1 MFPQYLFGAF
11 RTRKA
16 LLGGVIGKEQ
26 MHILTVVGARPQ
38 FIKASALSRRLRN
51 FSEICETIVHTGQH
65 YDQAMSAQ
73 FFQELDIPEPICN
86 LEVGSDRHGA
96 QTGAI
101 MAKLEV
107 LLPSLNPDL
116 ILVYGDTNSTLAAAL
131 VAAKAGVQLAHV
143 EAGLRSF
150 RRSMPEEV
158 NRIVTDHLSNHLFC
172 SSHASVTQL
181 EKEGISKGVHMV
193 GDIMFDSFLFSSS
206 TTEAMNAAAYYGLRP
221 KDYILATIHRA
232 ENTDDRTRLESIF
245 EALRMVSVHCPV
257 ILPLHP
263 RTRNILTAS
272 QIEVPPSIRII
283 TPCSY
288 GSMVGL
294 TMSAAIV
301 ATDSGGVQKE
311 AYFAG
316 VPCVTLR
323 DETEWTETLEFG
335 WNRLAPPGISKYIY
349 HALIDAL
356 GMAGTGNPPPLYGNG
371 DAAGSI
377 LDILRHLN

>member
-1 MFPQYLFGAF
+1 
-11 RTRKA
+11 
-16 LLGGVIGKEQ
+16 

-38 FIKASALSRRLRN
+38 FIKASALSRRLRD
-51 FSEICETIVHTGQH
+51 FPEICESIVHTGQH

-73 FFQELDIPEPICN
+73 FFQELGIPEPICN

-96 QTGAI
+96 QAGAI

-150 RRSMPEEV
+150 RRAMPEEI
-158 NRIVTDHLSNHLFC
+158 NRIVTDRLSDHLFC
-172 SSHASVTQL
+172 SSYASVTQL
-181 EKEGISKGVHMV
+181 EKEGISKSVHMV
-193 GDIMFDSFLFSSS
+193 GDIMFDSFLFSGS
-206 TTEAMNAAAYYGLRP
+206 TNEATTAAANHGLRP

-245 EALRMVSVHCPV
+245 EALRMVSVDFPV

-263 RTRNILTAS
+263 RTRNVLAAA

-294 TMSAAIV
+294 TMSAAMV
-301 ATDSGGVQKE
+301 ATDSGGLQKE

-335 WNRLAPPGISKYIY
+335 WNRLAPPGLSKSMY
-349 HALIDAL
+349 HAMIDAL
-356 GMAGTGNPPPLYGNG
+356 GLAGTGKPPSLYGNG

-377 LDILRHLN
+377 LEIVRHL